1 LVVEDSLPI
10 AAEMEDEMSEPKSE
24 PKSEVPKEMLTPDS
38 QAYTNK
44 LISEAIKGVF
54 AQLGPVF
61 ESIALTPEKIA
72 QAEKIRRAPTDSEI
86 AALAREQ
93 RERKLTQ
100 QEAADNRKNLLRNQA
115 NCPHKYPT
123 GQWAVGV
130 IRNYPDRRERFVC
143 MLCQSLFEP
152 SRWVIG
158 PPDADNPRG
167 KAYIEKEHPQ
177 YQLVR
182 EVLASKG

>member
-1 LVVEDSLPI
+1 
-10 AAEMEDEMSEPKSE
+10 MSEPKSE
-24 PKSEVPKEMLTPDS
+24 VKSEVPKEMLTPDS

-72 QAEKIRRAPTDSEI
+72 QAEKIRRAPTDEQI

-100 QEAADNRKNLLRNQA
+100 QEAEENRKNLLHNQA

-130 IRNYPDRRERFVC
+130 IRNYPDRQPRFIC
-143 MLCQSLFEP
+143 MLCSCLFHPAHWE
-152 SRWVIG
+152 IG
-158 PPDADNPRG
+158 PPDAENPRG
-167 KAYIEKEHPQ
+167 KAYIAEAHPQ
-177 YQLVR
+177 YKLVR
-182 EVLASKG
+182 EVLLSKG